1 MGDRLGIHGAVDTF
15 AAARKLNRFETI
27 LEADYLLEI
36 IPILLSEL
44 VFCSRTGRVRV
55 SVRAVS
61 EFRYRPS
68 DGRP

>member
-36 IPILLSEL
+36 IFSLLLSEL

-55 SVRAVS
+55 SVMW
-61 EFRYRPS
+61 
-68 DGRP
+68 